1 MKRSTTDGGFTLI
14 ELLIVI
20 AIIGI
25 LAAGAIPNLLRARMS
40 AQEAS
45 AVGAC
50 KTVVAAQTDYNN
62 NSHPHTYAT
71 DLSALGSGFMAGG
84 QRFIDDS
91 LALGNKSGYIFSL
104 TGGGMTH
111 VPGEMFPSY
120 NTWSMAAWP
129 IVYASTGVRSFY
141 VDDAG
146 VIRGSD
152 INGAPGRIDMPQIQ

>member
-1 MKRSTTDGGFTLI
+1 MISATRESGFTLI

-40 AQEAS
+40 AQEAG
-45 AVGAC
+45 AIGAC

-62 NSHPHTYAT
+62 NTSPHTYAT

-84 QRFIDDS
+84 QRFIDDA
-91 LALGNKSGYIFSL
+91 LASGMKSGYAFSL
-104 TGGGMTH
+104 TGGNMRH
-111 VPGEMFPSY
+111 IPGEIFPSY
-120 NTWSMAAWP
+120 FTWSMAAWP
-129 IVYASTGVRSFY
+129 LVYASTGVRSFY

-146 VIRGSD
+146 VIRASD
-152 INGAPGRIDMPQIQ
+152 IGGGPGHIDMPSIE